1 MASQARREKRAIQNS
16 ESKYNEVLGWIPEM
30 FESELFREGTPEY
43 DVLFQ
48 GYDKVWRL
56 NATHWNKN
64 MKQDSVV
71 DIEWFANK
79 FKSVK

>member
-1 MASQARREKRAIQNS
+1 
-16 ESKYNEVLGWIPEM
+16 M

-71 DIEWFANK
+71 DIEWFTNK